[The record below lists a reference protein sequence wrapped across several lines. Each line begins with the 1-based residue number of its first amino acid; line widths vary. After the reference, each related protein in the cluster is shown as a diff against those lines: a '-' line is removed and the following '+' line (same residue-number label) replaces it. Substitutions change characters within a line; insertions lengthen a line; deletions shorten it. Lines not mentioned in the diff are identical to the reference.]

1 MAMAETR
8 DLVDTSVGT
17 TLERARALQPL
28 IRQHA
33 DDAQQNRR
41 LSNEVVEALHD
52 SGLFRMCLPR
62 QFGGEEVDPWTTV
75 ETIEAISYA
84 DGSTGWNFM
93 IGSETNGLAAGSMLQ
108 AQSEEIF
115 GGDPYPRVV
124 FCGAAGPPG
133 TAEQV
138 DGGWKVNGQW
148 GYVSGCHQCH
158 WFFGTAMVMQDGKP
172 VMMTETMPAM
182 RMFLM
187 PISDVEI
194 LDTWDVAGMRGSGS
208 HDLLGKDVFVPDARA
223 ASMLGMPTW
232 HQSPIFSFPMSAKI
246 GYNKVAVALGVARAA
261 LDSVADI
268 AKTKK
273 AFGTPTPINELT
285 STQIEVAK
293 AEAVLGSARAYVKDT
308 IASVWEL
315 VQAGEVP
322 TTEQVAPLRL
332 ACTYGGQAAIDAVDL
347 AVRLTNTT
355 ANRMDCPLERY
366 QRDVRAVGGHFTIG
380 TALYEPIGKSLLG
393 IELPPM
399 AL

>member
-1 MAMAETR
+1 MAQAEATN
-8 DLVDTSVGT
+8 VSSSGT
-17 TLERARALQPL
+17 PQERARALQPL
-28 IRQHA
+28 IREHA
-33 DDAQQNRR
+33 DAAQQNRR
-41 LSNEVVEALHD
+41 LSNTVVEALHD

-62 QFGGEEVDPWTTV
+62 EFGGEETDPWTTV

-93 IGSETNGLAAGSMLQ
+93 IGSETNGLAAGSMPE
-108 AQSEEIF
+108 AKAEEIF
-115 GGDPYPRVV
+115 GGTPHPRIV

-148 GYVSGCHQCH
+148 GFVSGCHQCD
-158 WFFGTAMVMQDGKP
+158 WFFGTTLVMKDGKP
-172 VMMTETMPAM
+172 MMMTETMPAI

-187 PISDVEI
+187 PITDVEI

-223 ASMLGMPTW
+223 DSMLGMPTW
-232 HQSPIFSFPMSAKI
+232 HKSPIFHFPMSAKI
-246 GYNKVAVALGVARAA
+246 GYNKVAVSFGVARAA
-261 LDSVADI
+261 LDAVQELAH
-268 AKTKK
+268 TKK
-273 AFGTPTPINELT
+273 AYGTQTPLSELA
-285 STQIEVAK
+285 STHIELAK
-293 AEAVLGSARAYVKDT
+293 AEATLESARAYVRTT
-308 IASVWEL
+308 IEDVWAL
-315 VQAGEVP
+315 VQDGQVP

-332 ACTYGGQAAIDAVDL
+332 ACTWGGNAAIDAVDA

-355 ANRMDCPLERY
+355 ANRMDSPLERML
-366 QRDVRAVGGHFTIG
+366 RDVRAGAMHFTIG

-393 IELPPM
+393 MELPFM

>member
-1 MAMAETR
+1 MAEAITTN
-8 DLVDTSVGT
+8 VTVGRT
-17 TLERARALQPL
+17 TVERARALQPL
-28 IRQHA
+28 IREHA
-33 DDAQQNRR
+33 DAAQQNRR

-52 SGLFRMCLPR
+52 SGLFRMCLPKE
-62 QFGGEEVDPWTTV
+62 FGGEEVDPWTTV

-93 IGSETNGLAAGSMLQ
+93 IGSETNGLAAGSM
-108 AQSEEIF
+108 AKAHAEEIF
-115 GGDPYPRVV
+115 GGNPRPRIV

-158 WFFGTAMVMQDGKP
+158 WFFGTTIVMEDGKP
-172 VMMTETMPAM
+172 MMMTETMPAI
-182 RMFLM
+182 RMFMM
-187 PISDVEI
+187 PVADVEI

-208 HDLLGKDVFVPDARA
+208 HDLLGKDVFVSDERA
-223 ASMLGMPTW
+223 GSMLGMPTW
-232 HQSPIFSFPMSAKI
+232 HKSPIFSFPMSAKI

-261 LDSVADI
+261 LDSVAEI

-273 AFGTPTPINELT
+273 AYGTPTPINELA
-285 STQIEVAK
+285 STQIELAK

-308 IASVWEL
+308 IDSVWQL
-315 VQAGEVP
+315 VQAGKVP
-322 TTEQVAPLRL
+322 TAEQVAPLRL
-332 ACTYGGQAAIDAVDL
+332 ACTHGGQAAIDAVEL

-355 ANRMDCPLERY
+355 ANRMDCPLERL
-366 QRDVRAVGGHFTIG
+366 QRDVRAVAGHFTIG

-393 IELPPM
+393 MELPPM